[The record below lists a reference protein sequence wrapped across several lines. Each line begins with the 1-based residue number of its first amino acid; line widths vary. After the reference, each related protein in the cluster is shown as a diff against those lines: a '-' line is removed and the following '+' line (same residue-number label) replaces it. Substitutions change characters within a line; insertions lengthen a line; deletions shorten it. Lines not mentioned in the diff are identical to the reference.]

1 MTMSLGFADDPF
13 KQNKRKTHGDAD
25 GNLKYLGMYGK
36 EECEVPSTWK

>member
-13 KQNKRKTHGDAD
+13 EKTKKKAMKTWTAI
-25 GNLKYLGMYGK
+25 LKYLGMYGK